1 MNKLDELKK
10 ILDHIGELRYTTS
23 ILRWE
28 MDTIAPKSS
37 YDYLIDVSSK
47 FEVEA
52 FKLSTS
58 LEYINA
64 INDLI
69 NSSEFNNLNELEQKY
84 IFDLKEE
91 YERFKRI
98 PEDFY
103 EEHCKLSSNSLNAW
117 VKAKEEND
125 YSIFKP
131 YLLKIIESTKRL
143 YDYMYPNNSNIYD
156 CMLNDYEKGI
166 TSGFIDCL
174 FDKLKEGIIPIIKN
188 LKNNNIN
195 KLQRNY
201 TNDKLIDLAKYL
213 LDYIGFDNERGA
225 LSIYTHG
232 YTMKLND
239 NDVRITFSNTPN
251 ITDVISTV
259 VHEGGHGI
267 FEQNVSSSLTQF
279 KTYDVNKCGL
289 HESQSRFFENI
300 LGRNKNF
307 FIPIFD
313 DIKKILDIDISLDE
327 FIRMFNDAKRSKIRT
342 EADELTYCMHI
353 IIRYEIERD
362 IFNGNI
368 DLDDLPNIWN
378 KKYKEYLDVDITNDR
393 EGILQDMHWSEGAF
407 GYFPFYL
414 LGSIFDGMLL
424 DKVNEDLGNV
434 DELLRNGDIKQ
445 ITNYLINNI
454 HVFGGIYNI
463 NEVAN
468 NLCGTDLNVEPI
480 IRYFKDKY
488 ENN

>member
-1 MNKLDELKK
+1 MNKLEELKK

-58 LEYINA
+58 LEYINS
-64 INDLI
+64 INELI
-69 NSSEFNNLNELEQKY
+69 DSSEFNNLNELEQKY
-84 IFDLKEE
+84 ILELKEE
-91 YERFKRI
+91 YDRFKRI

-103 EEHCKLSSNSLNAW
+103 EEYSKLTSNSLNAW

-131 YLLKIIESTKRL
+131 YLLKIIESTKKL
-143 YDYMYPNNSNIYD
+143 YNYMYPNNSNIYD

-166 TSGFIDCL
+166 TSGFIDDL
-174 FDKLKEGIIPIIKN
+174 FNQLKEGIIPIIKN
-188 LKNNNIN
+188 LRNNNIN

-378 KKYKEYLDVDITNDR
+378 KKYKEYLDVDVTNDK

-424 DKVNEDLGNV
+424 DKVNEDLGSV
-434 DELLRNGDIKQ
+434 DELLKDGKIKE

-468 NLCGTDLNVEPI
+468 KLCGSDLKVEPI